1 MFVRAGSILPLGSV
15 MQYTG
20 QQAWDKQEIRVY
32 PGADGTFTLYED
44 EGDNYNYEQGV
55 FSTIT
60 FNWNDKQRTLTIA
73 DRQGSFPGMLAE
85 RQFTV
90 VLPDGRQ
97 QSVAYSGKEAFVR
110 FE

>member
-1 MFVRAGSILPLGSV
+1 

-20 QQAWDKQEIRVY
+20 QQAWDKLEIRVY

-60 FNWNDKQRTLTIA
+60 FSWDESRQVLTIGS
-73 DRQGSFPGMLAE
+73 RQGSFPGMLNS
-85 RQFTV
+85 RLFHV
-90 VLPDGRQ
+90 VWPDGTSKDIKYEGEEITVKAQ
-97 QSVAYSGKEAFVR
+97 
-110 FE
+110 